1 MARLKI
7 EEINV
12 TLERHIAVSNMKF
25 TEIMQRVA
33 RIERILIATS
43 GTAIVMLCGLAGRTA
58 NK

>member
-7 EEINV
+7 EELNV

-33 RIERILIATS
+33 RIARILIATS
-43 GTAIVMLCGLAGRTA
+43 GTAIVMLVGLLVR
-58 NK
+58 